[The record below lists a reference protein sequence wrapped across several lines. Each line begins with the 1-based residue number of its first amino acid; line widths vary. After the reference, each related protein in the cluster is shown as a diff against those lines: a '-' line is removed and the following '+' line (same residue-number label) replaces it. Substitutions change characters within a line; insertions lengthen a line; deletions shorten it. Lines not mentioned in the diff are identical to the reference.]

1 MRELTQ
7 ACDAYFGLSQPPFG
21 LTPNTDFYVDLPA
34 QQQAFEVLMFALG
47 SGEGFIKITGEVGTG
62 KTLLCRRLL
71 NHLRSRNEHSL
82 YIANPALSADGL
94 WLAVARELQLFTGGR
109 SAGEVQADIQQAL
122 LQLAAQGQRVVL
134 IIDEAQSM
142 PPATLE
148 ALRLISN
155 LETEQQKLVQIVLFG
170 QPELNEILALPS
182 FRQLR
187 QRITY
192 SSELQPLS
200 SPEVLAVYLQQRLA
214 VAGYRGLPLFEAAAV
229 QALWQASGGVPRLVN
244 ILAAKTLLAA
254 FGNGSRQ
261 LQRRHVLAA
270 VADTDSAN
278 AVPASY
284 PGIRTGALLGAAL
297 LVLL

>member
-34 QQQAFEVLMFALG
+34 QQQAFDVLMFALG

-71 NHLRSRNEHSL
+71 NQLRSRNEHSL
-82 YIANPALSADGL
+82 YIANPALSA
-94 WLAVARELQLFTGGR
+94 
-109 SAGEVQADIQQAL
+109 GEVQADIQQAL
-122 LQLAAQGQRVVL
+122 WQLAAQGQRVVL

-170 QPELNEILALPS
+170 QPELNDILALPS

-229 QALWQASGGVPRLVN
+229 QALWQASGGVPR
-244 ILAAKTLLAA
+244 
-254 FGNGSRQ
+254 
-261 LQRRHVLAA
+261 
-270 VADTDSAN
+270 
-278 AVPASY
+278 
-284 PGIRTGALLGAAL
+284 
-297 LVLL
+297 